1 MNKLNELEKICEI
14 LQVEKCELVIEL
26 NDLRLECIIVIRKM
40 VEEVGKLVNEVKILN
55 DDSGF
60 FYGELVED
68 ILGGEFG
75 E

>member
-14 LQVEKCELVIEL
+14 LQVEKYEFVIEL

-40 VEEVGKLVNEVKILN
+40 VEEVGKLLNEVKILN